1 VSATG
6 IEPIRG
12 AAPRVAV
19 AGGSI
24 GGLTAALVLRSAGCE
39 VDVYERASAPLEGR
53 GAGIVLHRETLRW
66 PTGPGGIPV
75 ERISTPCRALRYLA
89 RDGSVAF
96 ERPADLRFTAWN
108 TLYRS
113 LLADFGEERYHRGA
127 TVEEAG
133 EGGARLA
140 SGAAVPAGLMVAAD
154 GFDSTVRRGLVPEAR
169 WRPAGYVGWRGVV
182 DEEDLS
188 AEALA
193 AIADGVTYHAAPGT
207 HIVLYLIP
215 DAGGETAPGRRRANY
230 VWYRNLDEAGQDA
243 LLGDGAGGRRMSV
256 PPGAVPGPALEEL
269 RAAAAATLPP
279 QLAEVVLQTERPFV
293 QAIGDLESPRMAVG
307 RVAIIGDAA
316 FVARP
321 HAAAGTAKAC
331 ADAWA
336 LGEALAGAGGD
347 VPRALA
353 AWEPR
358 RLAAGREL
366 VARAARNGDRSQFG
380 GGWTPGDPSLS
391 FGLYVP
397 GDSEGGW

>member
-1 VSATG
+1 MAGSE
-6 IEPIRG
+6 IEPLAG
-12 AAPRVAV
+12 PAPRVAV

-24 GGLTAALVLRSAGCE
+24 GGLTAALALRSIGCE

-53 GAGIVLHRETLRW
+53 GAGIVLHPETVRW
-66 PTGPGGIPV
+66 PTGPGGHPV
-75 ERISTPCRALRYLA
+75 GEISTPCRALRYLA
-89 RDGSVAF
+89 RDGSIAY

-127 TVEEAG
+127 LVAAAG
-133 EGGARLA
+133 DGGVRLA
-140 SGAAVPAGLMVAAD
+140 SGAAAGADLVVAAD
-154 GFDSTVRRGLVPEAR
+154 GSDSTVRRGLLPEAR
-169 WRPAGYVGWRGVV
+169 WRPAGYAGWRGTV
-182 DEEDLS
+182 DEEHLS
-188 AEALA
+188 AQAVA
-193 AIADGVTYHAAPGT
+193 AIADAVTYHAAPGT

-215 DAGGETAPGRRRANY
+215 DAGGEVATGRRRANY

-256 PPGAVPGPALEEL
+256 PPGAVPPEAVAEL
-269 RAAAAATLPP
+269 RDAARATLPP
-279 QLAEVVLQTERPFV
+279 QLAEVVTATEQPFV

-307 RVAIIGDAA
+307 RVAILGDAA

-331 ADAWA
+331 ADGWA
-336 LGEALAGAGGD
+336 LGEALAEAGGD
-347 VPRALA
+347 VDRALA
-353 AWEPR
+353 AWEPA
-358 RLAAGREL
+358 RLEAGRGL

-380 GGWTPGDPSLS
+380 GGWTPGDPSLA
-391 FGLYVP
+391 FGLYGP